1 MKRKLVAVL
10 LGFTL
15 MSMSFQCF
23 YANEKS
29 DALTNVIIKTKQ
41 QLDLPKELTEFDY
54 SEYNEQY
61 RLSWR
66 DKEGNKSVQVSCNS
80 DGDILSYYYNE
91 PSEENLVAIIDY
103 ENAKGIAEDFLT
115 QVAKAYIG
123 KLKLI
128 DKGTPSKSDYYAF
141 DYEVVQDDIPL
152 LNEQVSVWVH
162 KQSGKVIRFKGIS
175 YDNNAQ
181 FDSKSPKLTLEEA
194 EKAYLKNIGLE
205 LKYRL
210 RCDEKQ
216 TKSFLSY
223 TAKNYE
229 QKGISAQTG
238 EIVEKYKDEMNMD
251 NNYDARTKI
260 SGMNDIIT
268 EDLDTGGLSVYEKV
282 EVENRKSFL
291 EPEEIVKKAA
301 VFFPVLNKYTIKDT
315 YVRKYDEEYG
325 TGIEFS
331 DTTEETRACA
341 MLFTNAKT
349 GEVLQYRSG
358 VLRILKTLD
367 EAQKSEITQRLEQG
381 KWSEKEGQAFIEKIA
396 PMNAESVKLK
406 EMSTPSLDNE
416 IQSFNYERMAN
427 DIPVEGNGIYFS
439 YNPVDKEVK
448 SYNKYWDQVSF
459 KSPNNKMTEAEIVKK
474 IGLKLFYMKTGE
486 HSYSLVYN
494 HADTG
499 MQLDAY
505 SGKKVNYLG
514 EEIEEEHSTLYSDI
528 KGHPS
533 EQIIKNLYYNGIYIH
548 SDKLRPDEAITLDEM
563 NQLLESF
570 SSNNSEHELIQKS
583 ANQYLTKEEG
593 IYCLVALT
601 PYSKLASKSEI
612 FVYPYQD
619 EKVNEAYKGY
629 IATAYALG
637 WLEKGETFNASESLT
652 KADAMVYL
660 YKALADLE
668 R

>member
-1 MKRKLVAVL
+1 MKRKLVAAL
-10 LGFTL
+10 LGLTL
-15 MSMSFQCF
+15 ISTSFQCV

-29 DALTNVIIKTKQ
+29 DVLTNVIIKTKQ
-41 QLDLPKELTEFDY
+41 QLDLPEELTEFDY
-54 SEYNEQY
+54 SERGQRYQ
-61 RLSWR
+61 LSWR
-66 DKEGNKSVQVSCNS
+66 DKEGGKSVQVDCNS

-91 PSEENLVAIIDY
+91 SSEENLVAIIDY

-141 DYEVVQDDIPL
+141 DYEVVQDGIPL

-210 RCDEKQ
+210 RRDEKQ
-216 TKSFLSY
+216 TKSFLTY
-223 TAKNYE
+223 VVQNYE

-238 EIVEKYKDEMNMD
+238 EIVEKYENEISLYK
-251 NNYDARTKI
+251 NYDVT
-260 SGMNDIIT
+260 T
-268 EDLDTGGLSVYEKV
+268 ESANLSTQDMDSGGLSAYERV

-315 YVRKYDEEYG
+315 YLGKYDEEYG
-325 TGIEFS
+325 MGIEFS
-331 DTTEETRACA
+331 DAIEEDREAA

-367 EAQKSEITQRLEQG
+367 EAQKSEITQMLEQG

-396 PMNAESVKLK
+396 PMNAKSVKLK

-416 IQSFNYERMAN
+416 IQYFNYERMAN

-439 YNPVDKEVK
+439 YNPVGKEVK

-533 EQIIKNLYYNGIYIH
+533 EQIIKNLYYSGIYIH

-601 PYSKLASKSEI
+601 PYNRLASKSEI

-619 EKVNEAYKGY
+619 EKVNEVYKGY

-637 WLEKGETFNASESLT
+637 WLEKGETFNASEPLT